1 VSVADLAEALHSL
14 TRGLSVHANIDLG
27 YIAAIAGVVLLAVF
41 AVAGLAMLTVRL
53 ARRIWNAS
61 PRGLLMG
68 LFISAWVLLLVGL
81 LTP

>member
-1 VSVADLAEALHSL
+1 LSVADLAEALHSL
-14 TRGLSVHANIDLG
+14 SRGLSLHASIDVG
-27 YIAAIAGVVLLAVF
+27 YVAAVAGIVLLAVF
-41 AVAGLAMLTVRL
+41 AVTGLAILTVRL

-61 PRGLLMG
+61 PRGLLTA